1 MWLVSGMAN
10 SRCSFLCEGVN
21 YLYVF
26 PYLSFFLYLKSAY
39 FCSALFFRQHQQC
52 GHHRVDS
59 SLPHLAIPEEE
70 LHSISPT
77 PKVAWLGSFDHLMLS
92 GEVPLGSPVG
102 LHKWERASSPK
113 EGSWQGKIS
122 ALLLFSTLSHITLA
136 QAIDPVKAPSF
147 PSR

>member
-1 MWLVSGMAN
+1 MAGF
-10 SRCSFLCEGVN
+10 RYGQLQVLIFVLGGVK

-70 LHSISPT
+70 LHSISPA
-77 PKVAWLGSFDHLMLS
+77 PKVAWLGSFDHLVLS

-122 ALLLFSTLSHITLA
+122 VCSFIILHTLPHHSCSSH
-136 QAIDPVKAPSF
+136 
-147 PSR
+147 